1 MFLAN
6 EAYFL
11 LKSLGWNDLRPTYDS
26 KQLVATAQ
34 QVDPAWLENV
44 AATFKK
50 FRGWEWC
57 TSNIIIDRVYGLD
70 YIIDIGGTSERLGLC
85 LATDPALIE
94 GKIEKA
100 HTLSPLWQSIGV
112 TKVVVLLTVYPVKEG
127 ATFYDD
133 DKSKNNML
141 GVILN
146 AVESDREVISAE
158 VHLEFM

>member
-11 LKSLGWNDLRPTYDS
+11 LKSEGWNDLRPTYDS

-34 QVDPAWLENV
+34 QVNPVWLNH
-44 AATFKK
+44 AASTFKK

-70 YIIDIGGTSERLGLC
+70 YIIDVGGTSERLGLC
-85 LATDPALIE
+85 LLTDPALVE
-94 GKIEKA
+94 SKTEKA
-100 HTLSPLWQSIGV
+100 HTLSPLWKSIGV

-133 DKSKNNML
+133 DESKNNMFN
-141 GVILN
+141 VILN
-146 AVESDREVISAE
+146 AVGNKHEVILSE
-158 VHLEFM
+158 IHLEFR